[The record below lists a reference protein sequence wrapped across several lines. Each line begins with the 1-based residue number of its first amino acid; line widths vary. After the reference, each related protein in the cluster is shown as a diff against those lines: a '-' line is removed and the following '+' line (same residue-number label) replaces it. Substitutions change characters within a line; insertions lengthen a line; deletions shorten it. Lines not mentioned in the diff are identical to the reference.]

1 MFSTVAAILFREQ
14 TQLFGKQLYVTIHYL
29 VLLFVFLPA
38 DRHVMTLRSEF
49 VVYEDEIEAKV

>member
-14 TQLFGKQLYVTIHYL
+14 TQLFGKQLYVTVHYL

-38 DRHVMTLRSEF
+38 DRHVVAVRSEF
-49 VVYEDEIEAKV
+49 VVGEEEVEDKV